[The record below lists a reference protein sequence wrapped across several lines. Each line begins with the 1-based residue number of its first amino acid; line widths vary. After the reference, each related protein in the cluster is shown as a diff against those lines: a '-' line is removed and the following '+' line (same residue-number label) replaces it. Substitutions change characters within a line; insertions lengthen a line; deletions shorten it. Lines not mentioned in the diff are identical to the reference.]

1 MNEERYE
8 RFHYIIGAAASAILT
23 VLAFGAMIIGEWDRT
38 LALWVI
44 GVSAVVQIVVQL
56 RFFLHIDF
64 SRQKREDL
72 LLILFSL
79 LMLTM
84 LAGGTIW
91 ILGDLSKRMM

>member
-8 RFHYIIGAAASAILT
+8 RFHYIIGAVASVALT
-23 VLAFGAMIIGEWDRT
+23 ILAFGTVVNEWDRM

-44 GVSAVVQIVVQL
+44 GVTAVAQIVVQL
-56 RFFLHIDF
+56 RFFLHIGF
-64 SRQKREDL
+64 SGQKREDL

-79 LMLTM
+79 LMLSI

-91 ILGDLSKRMM
+91 ILGNLSQRMM